1 MDSMNQDVFRGH
13 LEGLILAVLEA
24 GPVHGYAISQ
34 QLTTRSGGLLDYP
47 TGSLYPA
54 LRRLEQAG
62 RIRSSWASVGNRR
75 RRTYE
80 LTAAGTQE
88 LATQRSDWQA
98 FAAAIQNVLGPRPT

>member
-1 MDSMNQDVFRGH
+1 MNQDIFRGH

-24 GPVHGYAISQ
+24 GPTHGYAISQ
-34 QLTTRSGGLLDYP
+34 QLTTRSDGLLSYP

-62 RIRSSWASVGNRR
+62 QIRAGWSEVGNRQ

-80 LTAAGTQE
+80 LTTAGRRALAA
-88 LATQRSDWQA
+88 QRADWQT
-98 FAAAIQNVLGPRPT
+98 FAAAMQKVLGPRPA

>member
-1 MDSMNQDVFRGH
+1 MNQEIFRGH

-24 GPVHGYAISQ
+24 EPTHGYAISQ
-34 QLTTRSGGLLDYP
+34 QLAARSGGLLSYP

-62 RIRSSWASVGNRR
+62 HVRANWTMVGNRR

-80 LTAAGTQE
+80 LTTAGRRA
-88 LATQRSDWQA
+88 LATQRTDWLT
-98 FAAAIQNVLGPRPT
+98 FSTAIQDVLGLHPS

>member
-1 MDSMNQDVFRGH
+1 MNQDIFRGH

-24 GPVHGYAISQ
+24 GPTHGYAISQ
-34 QLTTRSGGLLDYP
+34 QLAARSDGLLSYP

-62 RIRSSWASVGNRR
+62 HIRATWSAVGNRN

-80 LTAAGTQE
+80 LTTAGRRA
-88 LATQRSDWQA
+88 LATERSDWQT
-98 FAAAIQNVLGPRPT
+98 FATAIQNVLRPRPT